1 MRVCVSLH
9 FFPMI
14 LEKQFFV
21 FMVLCFLPRLLWIWG
36 HLYRVYNICVIMVS
50 SALCRSSHRKCS
62 IKKGVLRNLTKFTG
76 KHLCQ
81 SLFFNKA
88 AGLRRCF
95 PVNFVKFLRTPF
107 LQNTSRRLL
116 LSVSC
121 SHFIKTTCKNMKILL
136 YKNTLCK
143 RFWVFKKQ
151 YSHKMKHCI
160 KCNQK

>member
-1 MRVCVSLH
+1 MPSEHLMYVQFTCYVYGVVCRVAIMTTNSDHYWKLNYTINVPKS
-9 FFPMI
+9 FF
-14 LEKQFFV
+14 EK
-21 FMVLCFLPRLLWIWG
+21 
-36 HLYRVYNICVIMVS
+36 
-50 SALCRSSHRKCS
+50 CRSSLLEVFCKN
-62 IKKGVLRNLTKFTG
+62 IFLRNFAKLTR
-76 KHLCQ
+76 KHLRQ

-95 PVNFVKFLRTPF
+95 PVNFVKFPRTPF

-136 YKNTLCK
+136 YKNTFCE

-151 YSHKMKHCI
+151 YSHKMKYCI